1 MARLEIIAGPDAGK
15 TFLLSGLVLLGR
27 SSDNAIYLS
36 DVSASRRHA
45 LVIQRGADFVIEDLH
60 STNGTFVEEQRLP
73 PKTPYPLQ
81 DGAEIRAGTTRMIFH
96 TQGAAEHYDTSTPSV
111 VETITTDKQYSHLYR
126 IFDLVTTY
134 PSLFLVACLLFA
146 AVFCAYLPSVRMA
159 HNVDAMA
166 LTNNPEVE
174 FYNNFKDIFH
184 DEEFFVVAFE
194 KEDIFIKENIL
205 LIRDITD
212 QLKNVQEVKDVK
224 SITHI
229 DDTIGS
235 SDTFTVK
242 KFLDK
247 IPETKQELEK
257 LKNRAIQN
265 PLYVNTLISSDAR
278 SAAIVVFAYDRPTDA
293 EYRKNLITKT
303 NQILEPYRQAG
314 HQFHLAGWTTT
325 NLGISQYMERDMKVF
340 IPVTYMLIALT
351 VWCVFRSLILTLL
364 ALTNISIC
372 LASTMG
378 VFGMSGVMMNPVTS
392 IIPPLIM
399 ALALSETIHIFS
411 HMDLRVLDAFP
422 DRRQAMNHI
431 LKEAFLPCFLTVL
444 TSTVGFVA
452 LAVSQIPAIREF
464 AYVAAVGSIF
474 EFLYAFFLM
483 PPILLLFEPAK
494 LYHDYDTHVLDG
506 FSTIIHGIHTL
517 VVRHNKLI
525 IMVICIL
532 ILVAGWFTTKI
543 TVDTNL
549 IEYFKK
555 SSPVRS
561 SMDFAEKRLSG
572 VNSLDI
578 SLQASEEDAFKDPV
592 NLKVMENLQNYI
604 KLLKSVDVTISLV
617 DFLKNMNK
625 SFHREDQ
632 SYYTIP
638 ESKKLITQYLLIYG
652 SGDIEDFVNE
662 SYDHARISVRISE
675 HSSAKQVKLIEA
687 IRSYVQK
694 TTTPN
699 IDIKITGRVAKE
711 VSTIEAIVQ
720 SQLSSLEIAA
730 IAITV
735 IMTLIAFRSLFIGF
749 LSLIPNIC
757 PLILNFGVMG
767 ALGIPLNT
775 ATALISTVALG
786 LAVDNTIHFLSEY
799 QAKRAHNISI
809 AQAVEDIIF
818 NKGRALL
825 SSSFILCI
833 GFGVLIL
840 ASFEP
845 IVDFGMLS
853 AIIMLIDVILDMF
866 LMPSLLL
873 LRK

>member
-1 MARLEIIAGPDAGK
+1 
-15 TFLLSGLVLLGR
+15 
-27 SSDNAIYLS
+27 
-36 DVSASRRHA
+36 
-45 LVIQRGADFVIEDLH
+45 
-60 STNGTFVEEQRLP
+60 
-73 PKTPYPLQ
+73 
-81 DGAEIRAGTTRMIFH
+81 
-96 TQGAAEHYDTSTPSV
+96 
-111 VETITTDKQYSHLYR
+111 
-126 IFDLVTTY
+126 
-134 PSLFLVACLLFA
+134 
-146 AVFCAYLPSVRMA
+146 
-159 HNVDAMA
+159 
-166 LTNNPEVE
+166 
-174 FYNNFKDIFH
+174 
-184 DEEFFVVAFE
+184 
-194 KEDIFIKENIL
+194 
-205 LIRDITD
+205 
-212 QLKNVQEVKDVK
+212 
-224 SITHI
+224 
-229 DDTIGS
+229 
-235 SDTFTVK
+235 
-242 KFLDK
+242 
-247 IPETKQELEK
+247 
-257 LKNRAIQN
+257 
-265 PLYVNTLISSDAR
+265 
-278 SAAIVVFAYDRPTDA
+278 
-293 EYRKNLITKT
+293 
-303 NQILEPYRQAG
+303 
-314 HQFHLAGWTTT
+314 
-325 NLGISQYMERDMKVF
+325 MERDMKVF
-340 IPVTYMLIALT
+340 IPVTYILIALT

-378 VFGMSGVMMNPVTS
+378 IFGMFGVMMNPVTS

-444 TSTVGFVA
+444 TSTVGFAA
-452 LAVSQIPAIREF
+452 LAISQIPAIREF
-464 AYVAAVGSIF
+464 AYVAAVGSLF

-483 PPILLLFEPAK
+483 PPLLLLFEPAK
-494 LYHDYDTHVLDG
+494 LYHDYDTHVQDG

-525 IMVICIL
+525 ILVMCVL

-578 SLQASEEDAFKDPV
+578 SLQASEEDAFKDPA
-592 NLKVMENLQNYI
+592 NLKVIESLQNYI
-604 KLLKSVDVTISLV
+604 KSLKSVDVTISLV
-617 DFLKNMNK
+617 DFLKKMNK
-625 SFHREDQ
+625 SFHKDDQ
-632 SYYTIP
+632 NYYTIP
-638 ESKKLITQYLLIYG
+638 ESKRLVTQYFLIYG
-652 SGDIEDFVNE
+652 ASDIEDFVNE
-662 SYDHARISVRISE
+662 NYDHTRISVRISE
-675 HSSAKQVKLIEA
+675 HSSAKQAKLIEA
-687 IRSYVQK
+687 IRDYIQK

-711 VSTIEAIVQ
+711 VSTIDAIVQ

-730 IAITV
+730 IVITA
-735 IMTLIAFRSLFIGF
+735 IMTLVAFRSLFIGF

-799 QAKRAHNISI
+799 QAKRAHNISV

-845 IVDFGMLS
+845 IVDFGVLS